1 MFNAP
6 VPALLLALSIVGLY
20 ALQSGPGEMAASYRY
35 GLIPAR
41 LAQGDGLGLVT
52 HMLVHGGWMH
62 AIMNAVGALA
72 FAAPVARLMG
82 GTKGLIGFL
91 SLYIVCGV
99 IAGGGYAMLHLDGTV
114 PLVGASG
121 AVFGLIGASTRL
133 LGGAGRVLPLTDRR
147 VLSAA
152 AAWIGV
158 NVLIGVIGSVGVAP
172 GMEGARIAWEAHV
185 IGLVA
190 GLLLIGPW
198 ARLFGR
204 RAPIRPARF
213 DSPHHMSE
221 PEPRSGPWGA

>member
-1 MFNAP
+1 M
-6 VPALLLALSIVGLY
+6 
-20 ALQSGPGEMAASYRY
+20 
-35 GLIPAR
+35 
-41 LAQGDGLGLVT
+41 AQGDLLGLVT

-82 GTKGLIGFL
+82 GVRGLIGFI

-99 IAGGGYAMLHLDGTV
+99 IAGGGYALLHLEGTV

-121 AVFGLIGASTRL
+121 AVFGLIGAATRMM
-133 LGGAGRVLPLTDRR
+133 GGHGLILPLTDRR
-147 VLSAA
+147 VLTSA

-158 NVLIGVIGSVGVAP
+158 NVLIGLIGGVGNPP

-185 IGLVA
+185 IGLIA
-190 GLLLIGPW
+190 GLILIGPW

-204 RAPIRPARF
+204 PARIRKAKF
-213 DSPHHMSE
+213 DSPDHMSE
-221 PEPRSGPWGA
+221 PQSRSGPWGA

>member
-1 MFNAP
+1 VFNAP
-6 VPALLLALSIVGLY
+6 GPALLLAVSIVGLY
-20 ALQSGPGEMAASYRY
+20 ALQSGPEEMAISYRY

-41 LAQGDGLGLVT
+41 MADGDYAGLIT

-82 GTKGLIGFL
+82 GLKGLAGFL
-91 SLYIVCGV
+91 SLYIACGV
-99 IAGGGYAMLHLDGTV
+99 VAGGGYALLHLDGTA

-121 AVFGLIGASTRL
+121 AVFGLIGAATRM
-133 LGGAGRVLPLTDRR
+133 LGGRGRILPLTDRR
-147 VLSAA
+147 VLTAA

-158 NVLIGVIGSVGVAP
+158 NVLIGVVGSVGVTP

-185 IGLVA
+185 IGLIS

-198 ARLFGR
+198 AKLFGR
-204 RAPIRPARF
+204 PPTVREPAF
-213 DSPHHMSE
+213 DSPGHMSD
-221 PEPRSGPWGA
+221 PDRRSGPWGA